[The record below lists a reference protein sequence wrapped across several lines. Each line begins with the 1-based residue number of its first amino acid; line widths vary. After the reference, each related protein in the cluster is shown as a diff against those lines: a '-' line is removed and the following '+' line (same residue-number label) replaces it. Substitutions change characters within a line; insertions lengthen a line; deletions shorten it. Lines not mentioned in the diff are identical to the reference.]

1 MKETKSKFI
10 VRSNI
15 FLESMNYCSSSVQ
28 FFPDISI
35 VQVFY
40 FNWRNSLEYYM
51 IVNCKMYQ
59 M

>member
-1 MKETKSKFI
+1 MLYLMKETKSKFI

-35 VQVFY
+35 VQVFL
-40 FNWRNSLEYYM
+40 F
-51 IVNCKMYQ
+51 
-59 M
+59 